1 MGRAWAARNRI
12 CWKDAAGGDD
22 LKARSASA
30 PHTGPTERFGALKP
44 NANPDHSRWLVLIG
58 VLKLF
63 KALLFILL
71 GVGALR
77 LLHKDLVDVLT
88 RLIIGLRFDP
98 EGHFV
103 NLVLEKVALISPHRL
118 RQISIAIFCYAA
130 LDIVE
135 GAGLA
140 LEKTWAEYLTLVL
153 TASFLPWELFEIIR
167 HVTWL
172 KIVLQVLNTLVVVY
186 LIFHVQ
192 NQIRTR
198 ESRAARPK
206 DAAGV

>member
-1 MGRAWAARNRI
+1 M
-12 CWKDAAGGDD
+12 
-22 LKARSASA
+22 
-30 PHTGPTERFGALKP
+30 KP

>member
-1 MGRAWAARNRI
+1 MRGETLLDGRARTAREVETDGTEK
-12 CWKDAAGGDD
+12 CVA
-22 LKARSASA
+22 LARSD
-30 PHTGPTERFGALKP
+30 K
-44 NANPDHSRWLVLIG
+44 PDHSRWLVLIG
-58 VLKLF
+58 VLKLL

-88 RLIIGLRFDP
+88 HLIIGLRFDP
-98 EGHFV
+98 ENHFV

-118 RQISIAIFCYAA
+118 REISIAIFCYAA
-130 LDIVE
+130 LDIIE
-135 GAGLA
+135 GTGLA
-140 LEKTWAEYLTLVL
+140 LEKTWAEYLTLIL

-172 KIVLQVLNTLVVVY
+172 KVVLLVLNTLVVVY

-192 NQIRTR
+192 GRM
-198 ESRAARPK
+198 RARSGSKAETKGADGR
-206 DAAGV
+206 